1 MFTNLMISLCSW
13 FIYIFIQAPLPV
25 NINAKNKN
33 DLRPIDIAVV
43 YGSWDIYKFLV
54 DEGATFTA
62 NTIIACCS
70 DDRYEC
76 INSWTKRIRSLCSC
90 EKACSKT
97 KKRILIDLYERYN
110 SAFITFLNINSIS
123 KLFLI
128 NQQNCY
134 INIIIMYV
142 KYYTKKYTFYDTLNL
157 FGKLITVIML

>member
-1 MFTNLMISLCSW
+1 MFTNFRISVCSG
-13 FIYIFIQAPLPV
+13 FIFVFMQAPLPV
-25 NINAKNKN
+25 NINAKTTN

-54 DEGATFTA
+54 DKGATFTA

-90 EKACSKT
+90 EKPSSKT

-110 SAFITFLNINSIS
+110 SAFIICLNINIIT

-128 NQQNCY
+128 SQQNCY
-134 INIIIMYV
+134 MKN
-142 KYYTKKYTFYDTLNL
+142 YTKKYLLRHTQPILKIDYRNNVM
-157 FGKLITVIML
+157 KNVI

>member
-1 MFTNLMISLCSW
+1 M
-13 FIYIFIQAPLPV
+13 

-54 DEGATFTA
+54 DEGATFTT

-128 NQQNCY
+128 SNY
-134 INIIIMYV
+134 YV
-142 KYYTKKYTFYDTLNL
+142 CEKLYKKYTFYDTLNL